1 MATQTKKKTVK
12 KTSQTQQLT
21 KKQMEDIKKEYVK
34 HIFAGFLLGLVT
46 GTLVFG
52 LYLTTYALG

>member
-12 KTSQTQQLT
+12 KTPQTQQLT
-21 KKQMEDIKKEYVK
+21 KKQMEDIKKEYRN

-46 GTLVFG
+46 GTLVFA
-52 LYLTTYALG
+52 LYLTTYALV

>member
-12 KTSQTQQLT
+12 KTSQNQLS
-21 KKQMEDIKKEYVK
+21 KKQMDNIKKEYNK

-46 GTLVFG
+46 GSLVFA
-52 LYLTTYALG
+52 LYLTTYALV